1 MQGELV
7 SLSNAHSS
15 YLILCSVLF
24 NLLSPRLPAGRC
36 HRESILIFL
45 VIWWLLHETK
55 KGKKPPVREKESDT
69 QVWRYVETKGRKGAR
84 EKPHVA
90 PTVEMSWRKVVIFSF
105 LCPYLLLSALDFPA
119 RIHGLLFC
127 APISIS
133 SCLCMELMAHFSVFM
148 NRGEMWLREPFPF
161 AHQ

>member
-1 MQGELV
+1 M
-7 SLSNAHSS
+7 
-15 YLILCSVLF
+15 
-24 NLLSPRLPAGRC
+24 
-36 HRESILIFL
+36 
-45 VIWWLLHETK
+45 
-55 KGKKPPVREKESDT
+55 
-69 QVWRYVETKGRKGAR
+69 WRYVETKGRKGAQ

-105 LCPYLLLSALDFPA
+105 LRPYLLLSALDFPA

-148 NRGEMWLREPFPF
+148 NRGEM
-161 AHQ
+161 